1 MSVPRPGLAIVA
13 PAGFSDFA
21 ALENGPLKGWDL
33 IKVDELAA
41 MKMAVNGLPLDERNI
56 IVAHN
61 APYEDPCCENYSC
74 GTNPLNPLDACGPQE
89 EKVCVDTVL
98 TPFKFSSKCTTPGQP
113 VKVDGKFSD
122 VQAELEK
129 RGVKVYPVMYEN
141 HAGYGGAIR
150 CSTHPFRRDVGSS
163 GM

>member
-1 MSVPRPGLAIVA
+1 
-13 PAGFSDFA
+13 
-21 ALENGPLKGWDL
+21 LKGWDL

-61 APYEDPCCENYSC
+61 AAYEDPCCENYSC
-74 GTNPLNPLDACGPQE
+74 GNDPLNPWDACGQQE
-89 EKVCVDTVL
+89 EKVCVDTAL
-98 TPFKFSSKCTTPGQP
+98 PPFKFSSKCTIPGQP
-113 VKVDGKFSD
+113 VKVDGKFAD
-122 VQAELEK
+122 VQGQLEM
-129 RGVKVYPVMYEN
+129 RGINVYPVMYKN

-150 CSTHPFRRDVGSS
+150 CSTHPFRRDAGSS